1 MNFFKILFAGVI
13 TALPLIT
20 VAQEGKK
27 DVPKPNWFNLDL
39 EKDESFGISTEKTYE
54 QLLKDK
60 KGVPII
66 VAVIDGGIDVEHED
80 LKSVLWVNPKE
91 VPGNGK
97 DDDKN
102 GYVDDIHG
110 WNFIGSA
117 KGDVEFDH
125 MEFVRIMKKLQP
137 QYASVVTSTPMDA
150 KQRREF
156 QLYTRAMSE
165 YVGKL
170 EQAKMGMENT
180 SLLMKTIEEIAVK
193 IGKVIPTA
201 DDLSSYKASNDMES
215 RVLRVIKA
223 ELRKEPDYNK
233 FVEQIKDAIKY
244 YDTQIKYNLNPDFD
258 PRTIVG
264 DSYEDSRE
272 QFYGN
277 PNIEGPDA
285 EHGTHVAGII
295 GAVRDNGVG
304 ITGVANNV
312 RLMGIRTV
320 PNGDERDKD
329 VANSIRYAVDNG
341 AKVINMSFGK
351 SYSWDKAI
359 VDEAVKYAVSKDVLL
374 VHAAGNDGQNTDRSN
389 NFPTRIYGDTTDAN
403 FMNIRP
409 NIGGSPQGGM
419 GPGGPPSGMPG
430 RGMGSIGGMNNSAV
444 QRTNLDSIRAARPK
458 AENWIEVGAVSWKN
472 DEDLVAEFSNY
483 GKASVDVFAP
493 GVKINS
499 TMPDSKYKDNDGTSM
514 ASPVVAG
521 LAALLW
527 SHYPSLS
534 AVQIKDLIIK
544 SVVKPDQKVKI
555 SENGVNNKVLLSEIS
570 ISGGVVNAYNAF
582 VLAQQLYGA
591 VDAKAK

>member
-20 VAQEGKK
+20 VAQEEKK

-39 EKDESFGISTEKTYE
+39 EKDDSFGISTEKTYE

>member
-1 MNFFKILFAGVI
+1 MKFFKILFAAVI

-20 VAQEGKK
+20 IAQEEKK

-419 GPGGPPSGMPG
+419 GPGGPPNGMPG

-444 QRTNLDSIRAARPK
+444 QRASLDSIRAARPK

-472 DEDLVAEFSNY
+472 HEDLVAEFSNY

-534 AVQIKDLIIK
+534 AVQIKDLIMK

>member
-20 VAQEGKK
+20 VAQEEKK

-351 SYSWDKAI
+351 SYSWDKVI

-444 QRTNLDSIRAARPK
+444 QRTSLDSIRAARPK

-534 AVQIKDLIIK
+534 AVQIKDLIMK